1 MSEPI
6 QISPVTDALRDRPE
20 TPARLVTSKVPERPE
35 ATAQDT
41 RTPVSRESANRA
53 VDKLNAALVGAQ
65 TSLRFRVDNEADL
78 LVVSIVDDQ
87 TGDVVQQMPAED
99 VVEAAKRVQ
108 RGDMHTLE
116 IVA

>member
-41 RTPVSRESANRA
+41 RTPVSLESANRA

-78 LVVSIVDDQ
+78 LVSIVDDQ

>member
-6 QISPVTDALRDRPE
+6 QISPITDALRDRPE
-20 TPARLVTSKVPERPE
+20 TPTRLVTHKVPDRPE
-35 ATAQDT
+35 STAKD
-41 RTPVSRESANRA
+41 PPAAVSRETADRA

-108 RGDMHTLE
+108 RGDMHTME